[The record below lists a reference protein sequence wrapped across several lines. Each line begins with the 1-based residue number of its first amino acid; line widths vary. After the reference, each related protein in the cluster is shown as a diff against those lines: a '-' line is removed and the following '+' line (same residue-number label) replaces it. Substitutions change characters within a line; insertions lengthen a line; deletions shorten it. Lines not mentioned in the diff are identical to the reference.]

1 MYRAGFVSPITANAG
16 LSYTFKSG
24 FRINPVI
31 HFIGGYPYNAGS
43 LTPLISNQY
52 GGINVP
58 NTNLTDQFGAAGAPS
73 FVDPA
78 NPGSEFSPIVSA
90 TRGTKESP
98 SGGGLLS
105 RPQVTSDL
113 TLEYTP
119 PGSRVTVG
127 VVGQDL
133 FNNAVYA
140 TPSINGSYYPVTTG
154 VAGPLTGQSVTGV
167 VFPTL
172 DNVVAKNTYP
182 YGAYNVGDSGLP
194 FTLRLYVQYKL

>member
-1 MYRAGFVSPITANAG
+1 
-16 LSYTFKSG
+16 
-24 FRINPVI
+24 
-31 HFIGGYPYNAGS
+31 
-43 LTPLISNQY
+43 
-52 GGINVP
+52 
-58 NTNLTDQFGAAGAPS
+58 
-73 FVDPA
+73 
-78 NPGSEFSPIVSA
+78 
-90 TRGTKESP
+90 
-98 SGGGLLS
+98 
-105 RPQVTSDL
+105 
-113 TLEYTP
+113 
-119 PGSRVTVG
+119 
-127 VVGQDL
+127 L